1 MAINFFTAY
10 LLQTLGKLSESL
22 NFIMVAEKMLHRLL
36 TKLGGRDEGK
46 EKSCL
51 ELIHEEGTVGGT
63 SMRGTVKSAQPHP
76 AIPDKGASMMTKAL
90 LSNYLL
96 GI

>member
-36 TKLGGRDEGK
+36 TTQGGKDEGK

-51 ELIHEEGTVGGT
+51 
-63 SMRGTVKSAQPHP
+63 
-76 AIPDKGASMMTKAL
+76 
-90 LSNYLL
+90 
-96 GI
+96 

>member
-36 TKLGGRDEGK
+36 TKQAAKDEGK
-46 EKSCL
+46 EKTCL

-63 SMRGTVKSAQPHP
+63 SMRGPV
-76 AIPDKGASMMTKAL
+76 
-90 LSNYLL
+90 
-96 GI
+96 

>member
-36 TKLGGRDEGK
+36 TKQVKDESK
-46 EKSCL
+46 EKSSL
-51 ELIHEEGTVGGT
+51 QLI
-63 SMRGTVKSAQPHP
+63 
-76 AIPDKGASMMTKAL
+76 
-90 LSNYLL
+90 
-96 GI
+96 